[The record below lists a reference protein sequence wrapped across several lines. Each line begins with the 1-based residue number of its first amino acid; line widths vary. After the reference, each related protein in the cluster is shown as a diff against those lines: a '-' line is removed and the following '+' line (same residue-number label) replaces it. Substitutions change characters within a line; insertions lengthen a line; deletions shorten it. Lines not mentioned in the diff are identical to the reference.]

1 MTLFEL
7 CFKQLIKDS
16 EFFGMN
22 NEICIEKHG
31 NFTYPVFY
39 YPQLL
44 LFQWAIVSRHV
55 NVYWSMRAKNTGN
68 NSCLD
73 FMF

>member
-22 NEICIEKHG
+22 NEICIENMVILPILSFITH
-31 NFTYPVFY
+31 NCYCFNE
-39 YPQLL
+39 LL
-44 LFQWAIVSRHV
+44 SVG
-55 NVYWSMRAKNTGN
+55 M
-68 NSCLD
+68 
-73 FMF
+73 

>member
-44 LFQWAIVSRHV
+44 LFQ
-55 NVYWSMRAKNTGN
+55 
-68 NSCLD
+68 
-73 FMF
+73 